1 MRKYSEV
8 IKEGS
13 QPEVIKIPIDISCLD
28 FPSLS
33 LKKNG
38 IKSDG
43 KQNY

>member
-13 QPEVIKIPIDISCLD
+13 QPEVINTPIDISCLD
-28 FPSLS
+28 FPSLN

>member
-13 QPEVIKIPIDISCLD
+13 QPGVIKTPIDSNCVD
-28 FPSLS
+28 FPSLN

-43 KQNY
+43 KHNY